1 MRNLVISFLLLPFMT
16 DQTVGKQSEN
26 LRNLTSIYE
35 RDKKYW
41 AAAVKNLQQEIKVNK
56 HSSV

>member
-1 MRNLVISFLLLPFMT
+1 MT